1 MKIKLNSEDE
11 LHLNKMTEIP
21 CMKIAVRAIFLENI
35 IRKFFWINVCI
46 NYKNRE

>member
-21 CMKIAVRAIFLENI
+21 SMKTAVRAIFLENI
-35 IRKFFWINVCI
+35 IHKFF
-46 NYKNRE
+46 